1 MMAKVDIF
9 NTENKYRIIYA
20 DPPWPYRDKRKG
32 SLGAEN
38 HYPTLPIEQIKQL
51 PVQNICSDDCI
62 LFIWGTFPCLPEC
75 LCTLQAWGFEYKTL
89 GFSWIKTNK
98 NNGRPFFGIG
108 HYTKSN
114 CEVCLIGIKGRPQIV
129 SNKVS
134 SVVISEKQ
142 EHSKKPDVVRD
153 KIVEL
158 CGNVPKIELFV
169 RQSVPGWDCWGNEV

>member
-20 DPPWPYRDKRKG
+20 DPPWSYRDKRKG
-32 SLGAEN
+32 SLGGAEN

-75 LCTLQAWGFEYKTL
+75 LCVLQAWGFEYKTL

-98 NNGRPFFGIG
+98 NNGRPFFWNRTL
-108 HYTKSN
+108 YK
-114 CEVCLIGIKGRPQIV
+114 
-129 SNKVS
+129 
-134 SVVISEKQ
+134 KQ
-142 EHSKKPDVVRD
+142 
-153 KIVEL
+153 L
-158 CGNVPKIELFV
+158 
-169 RQSVPGWDCWGNEV
+169 